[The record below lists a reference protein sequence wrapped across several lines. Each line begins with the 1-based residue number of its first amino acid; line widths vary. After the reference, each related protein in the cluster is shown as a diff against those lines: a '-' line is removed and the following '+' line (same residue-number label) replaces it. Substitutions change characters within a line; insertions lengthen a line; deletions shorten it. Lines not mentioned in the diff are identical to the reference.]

1 MSIIQLLKAL
11 AFGVRML
18 CNQAELT
25 ATICT
30 REALKSNYLL
40 HSAGRCARVFI
51 EARVLLKQWGK
62 SNQVKLKQ
70 GLIILCSGREFSPSS
85 WLVREV
91 VRGLMRLEK
100 KKVLQ
105 FINLDSFSWVNFFL
119 ICVWQDSEDFWVGGL
134 EDQHF
139 LVKLNPQSSGE
150 TESKIRSRWC
160 SSSNGHSRL
169 QTRFKPIKSPTLVQK
184 PFQFL
189 QPPPTHTHTLLHM
202 VGIFVLSY
210 PAHKQI
216 KVTCHQGVRS
226 LWVKPGHRLANY
238 LSASL

>member
-105 FINLDSFSWVNFFL
+105 FIKLDSFPWVNFFL
-119 ICVWQDSEDFWVGGL
+119 ICVWQHSEDFWVGGL

-169 QTRFKPIKSPTLVQK
+169 QTRFNPLKSPTLVQK

-189 QPPPTHTHTLLHM
+189 QPIPPPHTHTHYYTWWEFLFYHTLPTNKLRLL
-202 VGIFVLSY
+202 VIKGEVTLS
-210 PAHKQI
+210 K
-216 KVTCHQGVRS
+216 T
-226 LWVKPGHRLANY
+226 WT
-238 LSASL
+238 

>member
-105 FINLDSFSWVNFFL
+105 FIKLDSFSWVNFFFNL
-119 ICVWQDSEDFWVGGL
+119 CLTAQWRFLSGGPGGPAL
-134 EDQHF
+134 F
-139 LVKLNPQSSGE
+139 GKTQSTIKWRDRVE
-150 TESKIRSRWC
+150 NT
-160 SSSNGHSRL
+160 
-169 QTRFKPIKSPTLVQK
+169 KPMV
-184 PFQFL
+184 QFL
-189 QPPPTHTHTLLHM
+189 
-202 VGIFVLSY
+202 
-210 PAHKQI
+210 
-216 KVTCHQGVRS
+216 
-226 LWVKPGHRLANY
+226 
-238 LSASL
+238 